1 MSPTNLPTIYIQA
14 RVASWYSLKFTI
26 LVGRVDYVLR
36 AINVKAGQHKVVLT
50 FKPQSVRDTE
60 TVAYIA
66 FTLLIIA
73 VLGGVYYEE
82 RKKRMAAKAKSE
94 ALAEVKVEDEKMV
107 K

>member
-1 MSPTNLPTIYIQA
+1 MP
-14 RVASWYSLKFTI
+14 VE
-26 LVGRVDYVLR
+26 VGRVDYVLR

-60 TVAYIA
+60 TVADIA

-82 RKKRMAAKAKSE
+82 RKKRMAKAQ
-94 ALAEVKVEDEKMV
+94 ALGEVKVEDEKMV